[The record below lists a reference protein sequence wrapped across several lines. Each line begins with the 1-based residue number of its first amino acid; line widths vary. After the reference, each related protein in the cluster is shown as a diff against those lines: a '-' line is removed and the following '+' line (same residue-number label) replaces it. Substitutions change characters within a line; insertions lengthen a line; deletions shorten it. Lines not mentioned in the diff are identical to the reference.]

1 MRLNVSS
8 KLKFSHTDP
17 PSESPIATA
26 IEHQLLKHN
35 LTDTIFRREYPAPTE
50 WANFRIDIVL
60 SVGERRIGIECDGA
74 DFHDEFRDELRDSLI
89 LGSGLVDTIWR
100 LPGADIHNHVHDC
113 LCLIAL
119 YDRFIFDE
127 RTRAVFM
134 KQCSELVRAHIPE
147 PHERILMA
155 VDSERMPARSGYI
168 DLRRRTRTK
177 TYSPIGQH
185 WRYLFEYAQ
194 GHRDISFSELY
205 AMRLEELQQANKP

>member
-1 MRLNVSS
+1 M
-8 KLKFSHTDP
+8 KFSDTDP

-35 LTDTIFRREYPAPTE
+35 LADTVFRREYPAPTE

-74 DFHDEFRDELRDSLI
+74 EFHDEFRDEFRDSLI
-89 LGSGLVDTIWR
+89 LGSGIVDTIWR

-119 YDRFIFDE
+119 YDGFIFDE

-134 KQCSELVRAHIPE
+134 SQCSDSVRTHVPE
-147 PHERILMA
+147 PTEQIFLS
-155 VDSERMPARSGYI
+155 VDSECFPARSAYI
-168 DLRRRTRTK
+168 NLRRRTRTRS
-177 TYSPIGQH
+177 YSPPREH
-185 WRYLFEYAQ
+185 WRYLFAYALN
-194 GHRDISFSELY
+194 HRSLRFPELY
-205 AMRLEELQQANKP
+205 AMRLEEQSIS